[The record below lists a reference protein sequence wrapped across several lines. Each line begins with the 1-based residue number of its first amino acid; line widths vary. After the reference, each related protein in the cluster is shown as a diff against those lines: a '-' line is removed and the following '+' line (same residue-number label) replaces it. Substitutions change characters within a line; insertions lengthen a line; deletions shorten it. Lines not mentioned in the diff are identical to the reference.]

1 MMNIKFMIKYFKID
15 YYFSMFDLVNLT
27 G

>member
-1 MMNIKFMIKYFKID
+1 MNIKFMIKYFKID